1 MEINQYRAEFFKY
14 NKRFFLLNSLWS
26 SIIWSLKDGIECQI
40 IKYIANPAIRDAI
53 LKITNKRAT
62 KIISSKKLKEINFFW
77 YMKNDNIIVIIIE
90 VYNNIFK
97 NWCVMKT
104 LVISFTITI
113 TSSGEEKKI
122 IEKISIPY
130 DV

>member
-1 MEINQYRAEFFKY
+1 MR
-14 NKRFFLLNSLWS
+14 
-26 SIIWSLKDGIECQI
+26 
-40 IKYIANPAIRDAI
+40 
-53 LKITNKRAT
+53 
-62 KIISSKKLKEINFFW
+62 
-77 YMKNDNIIVIIIE
+77 NDNIIVVIIE

-97 NWCVMKT
+97 NSCVMKT

-122 IEKISIPY
+122 IENISIPY